1 MPSLDQAVYYDKFAP
16 FRSLEWEDERTVDPP
31 AGPSRSNLNNKLDH
45 ESQFMRRGKLAA
57 WTPFYEDVATD
68 KHARKRLSACVEQ
81 LLPAA
86 AAEVGAEIP
95 DNVAFAIQSRKR
107 QKLDK
112 ELDDRYI
119 LPHLRS
125 PSPPKST
132 EELAPMLALPQT
144 YIDVMVSPAMRHAL
158 GEDTVE
164 QGLQRTA
171 SELLE
176 GEKPLMQTLGRM
188 RDILRLRQRDVEPY
202 IKPRWEAGRGK
213 GADRLVHC
221 QAGRY
226 NTATGNRI
234 PDLPIRHDTDNLW
247 RVTQDVMAESKTN
260 EVEYTVSDP
269 RQIEEWSVQA
279 PSGNTTM
286 VPVHALFVVPEG
298 ITISAK
304 NPVDPVAGS
313 AAAHN
318 AHYAQCQQYNIP
330 HKLQV
335 EAVEE
340 ALERLGELLSDCN
353 EYKERLEEARDR
365 VADVARVRKK
375 VWNVVK
381 ARAGQELD
389 KLEERDLQ
397 K

>member
-1 MPSLDQAVYYDKFAP
+1 
-16 FRSLEWEDERTVDPP
+16 
-31 AGPSRSNLNNKLDH
+31 
-45 ESQFMRRGKLAA
+45 
-57 WTPFYEDVATD
+57 
-68 KHARKRLSACVEQ
+68 
-81 LLPAA
+81 
-86 AAEVGAEIP
+86 
-95 DNVAFAIQSRKR
+95 
-107 QKLDK
+107 
-112 ELDDRYI
+112 
-119 LPHLRS
+119 
-125 PSPPKST
+125 
-132 EELAPMLALPQT
+132 
-144 YIDVMVSPAMRHAL
+144 
-158 GEDTVE
+158 
-164 QGLQRTA
+164 
-171 SELLE
+171 
-176 GEKPLMQTLGRM
+176 
-188 RDILRLRQRDVEPY
+188 
-202 IKPRWEAGRGK
+202 
-213 GADRLVHC
+213 
-221 QAGRY
+221 
-226 NTATGNRI
+226 
-234 PDLPIRHDTDNLW
+234 
-247 RVTQDVMAESKTN
+247 
-260 EVEYTVSDP
+260 
-269 RQIEEWSVQA
+269 
-279 PSGNTTM
+279 M
-286 VPVHALFVVPEG
+286 VPENALFVVPEG